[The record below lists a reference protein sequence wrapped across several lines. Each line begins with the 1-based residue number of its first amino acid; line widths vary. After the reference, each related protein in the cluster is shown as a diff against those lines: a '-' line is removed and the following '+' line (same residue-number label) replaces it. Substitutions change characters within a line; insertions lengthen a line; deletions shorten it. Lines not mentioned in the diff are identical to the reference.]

1 MHSAFLPFF
10 FFYSSRIHFVC
21 HFLFSFLFFFFII
34 LNIHYL
40 ETAGA
45 WKPISMLISKSLQRL
60 GSGVQATPELTVG
73 KQSQEGLGAAGRGLG
88 VALGVPTHG
97 TSSSIPQGCTCTKRP
112 LLFLALQG
120 SACKAANPWGCFKLL
135 GGLGRVMSNP
145 RTQEIPK

>member
-73 KQSQEGLGAAGRGLG
+73 KQSQEGLGTAGRGLG

-97 TSSSIPQGCTCTKRP
+97 TSSSIPQGCTCNKRP

>member
-97 TSSSIPQGCTCTKRP
+97 TSSSIP
-112 LLFLALQG
+112 
-120 SACKAANPWGCFKLL
+120 
-135 GGLGRVMSNP
+135 
-145 RTQEIPK
+145 